1 MQTINVPNDVL
12 EILNLIHEAGEE
24 AYVVGG
30 CVRDAL
36 LGVKPHDWDIT
47 TSATPQK
54 VKALFR
60 RTVDTGLS
68 HGTITVLVHDEGY
81 EVTTYRVDGKYEDY
95 RRPKEVTFT
104 RSLAE
109 DLLRRDFTI
118 NAMAYNHEEG
128 VIDLYNGR
136 GDLEA
141 GIIRCV
147 GTAWDR
153 FNEDALRMLRAI
165 RFSAKLDFE
174 IEESTYKAMK
184 ELSHLIQHVSAE
196 RINVELTK
204 TLISPNPSKIKEL
217 VDVGLIEY
225 IIPEFSQ
232 LVNLEQNNPY
242 HKYSV
247 DNHIYESL
255 NYIAPVAHLRWAM
268 YLHDIGKGFTKTT
281 DDNGIDHFYKHQI
294 ISEQIAGKTMKALK
308 FDNKTY
314 DRVLKLIR
322 FHDDR
327 FSISKKSVRK
337 AISRIG
343 LAYFDDLLLIKE
355 ADIKSQHHDYEEEN
369 LGKLKEII
377 DFYEEIL
384 EDNECLSIKDLAI
397 NGNDVK
403 LAGITDG
410 KLIGE
415 TLKYLLEKV
424 LEDPEVNNKEKLIG
438 LINKR
443 E

>member
-1 MQTINVPNDVL
+1 MQTINVPKDVL
-12 EILNLIHEAGEE
+12 EVLNLIHEAGEE

-36 LGVKPHDWDIT
+36 LGVTPHDWDIT
-47 TSATPQK
+47 TSATPEQ
-54 VKALFR
+54 VKSLFK

-68 HGTITVLVHDEGY
+68 HGTVTVLVHDEGY

-104 RSLAE
+104 RSLSE

-128 VIDLYNGR
+128 IVDLYNGR
-136 GDLEA
+136 EDLEA
-141 GIIRCV
+141 GVIRCV

-165 RFSAKLDFE
+165 RFSAKLGFD
-174 IEESTYKAMK
+174 IEETTYKAMK
-184 ELSHLIQHVSAE
+184 DLAHLIQHVSAE
-196 RINVELTK
+196 RIHVELTK
-204 TLISPNPSKIKEL
+204 TLISPNPSQMKEL
-217 VDVGLIEY
+217 VTCGLIEY
-225 IIPEFSQ
+225 IIPEFKEVVG
-232 LVNLEQNNPY
+232 LVQNNPY
-242 HKYSV
+242 HKFTV

-255 NYIAPVAHLRWAM
+255 KYIAPEPHLRWAM

-281 DDNGIDHFYKHQI
+281 DDKGIDHFYKHPGV
-294 ISEQIAGKTMKALK
+294 SEKIAGKTMKNLK

-314 DRVLKLIR
+314 DRVIKLIR

-327 FSISKKSVRK
+327 FAISKKSVRK
-337 AISRIG
+337 AINRVG
-343 LAYFDDLLLIKE
+343 VDYFDDLLLIKE

-384 EDNECLSIKDLAI
+384 DDNECLTIKNLAI
-397 NGNDVK
+397 NGNDIK
-403 LAGITDG
+403 QAGVTEG

-415 TLKYLLEKV
+415 ALKYLLEQV
-424 LEDPEVNNKEKLIG
+424 LENPEINNREQLMRLIR
-438 LINKR
+438 NR